1 MGVPPVDCGS
11 LDIVAPYI
19 EALKVRSGIIIV
31 CARGD
36 IDTRLGFLSRS
47 IDQLSSIL

>member
-1 MGVPPVDCGS
+1 MGVPPVNCGS

-19 EALKVRSGIIIV
+19 EALKVRSGVIIV
-31 CARGD
+31 SVRGD
-36 IDTRLGFLSRS
+36 IDARLGMLSRC